1 MVCISGGECYK
12 GKYCQCVK
20 CKKYEAGDS
29 PEFDWLRG
37 LVVAML
43 EEVQDKHLIDCIAET
58 DLNQDHHIEITLTIG
73 EIRKAAGALGIKS
86 F

>member
-1 MVCISGGECYK
+1 MECISGGKCYK
-12 GKYCQCVK
+12 GKYCQCVA
-20 CKKYEAGDS
+20 KKYEASDS
-29 PEFDWLRG
+29 PEFDGLRG

-43 EEVQDKHLIDCIAET
+43 EEAQDKHLIDCIKET

-73 EIRKAAGALGIKS
+73 EIRKAAEALGIKS